1 MNYKKIIYRAKQFGG
16 LRLAVAYIKMG
27 MGFLVCSNVVKMV
40 LGQKNRDEAYSSISR
55 KANEILQKKYK
66 QLIIE
71 RKSYYD
77 SQDLNQTFS
86 PYVWTSWLQGFERAP
101 ELVLACVE
109 SMKKCMPDRE
119 IVMLSLNNYKDYVD
133 LPEDIV
139 KKFKEGKIPPASF
152 SDLLRLE
159 LLIKF
164 GGTWMDATVLC
175 TQGGE
180 ISPKNVMDCNLF
192 VFQTIV
198 EGDDKL
204 CGISNWFITAS
215 SNNNIL
221 MVLRDILIKYWRDF
235 DCCLDYY
242 IFHNFFISI
251 SRLYPNMISKM
262 PREDRIVPLKLMNRM
277 GDKYDERWM
286 EELKSQTC
294 FHKLNYRLND
304 SVLNNPENFYNA
316 VIREYYYNE
325 VENTM

>member
-192 VFQTIV
+192 VFQTLV
-198 EGDDKL
+198 EGDNRL
-204 CGISNWFITAS
+204 HGISTWFMS
-215 SNNNIL
+215 SCSNNRHL
-221 MVLRDILIKYWRDF
+221 MVLRDVLIQYWRDYN
-235 DCCLDYY
+235 CCLDYY
-242 IFHNFFISI
+242 IIHDFFISI
-251 SRLYPNMISKM
+251 AKLYPEEINLM
-262 PREDRIVPLKLMNRM
+262 PRKDRLIPLKLMERM
-277 GDKYDERWM
+277 GDKYDDKWM
-286 EELKSQTC
+286 KELLSETC
-294 FHKLNYRLND
+294 FHKLNYRLSEKVISD
-304 SVLNNPENFYNA
+304 SGNFYHA
-316 VIREYYYNE
+316 VISMYL
-325 VENTM
+325 